1 MGIRSIP
8 IAVAMLSLTGVANAQ
23 TASIF
28 GKITTIDGNPAESVN
43 LTIKGINRQTR
54 TDKSGNYKF
63 DRLKPGS
70 YQIVASFTGLNSI
83 EKEVTVENNKPVIL
97 DFALNENYA
106 QLQEVLV
113 SAFKVN
119 RTISAVA
126 KMPLSNIENP
136 QVYSTV
142 SHELLK
148 QQAITNFDDALIRNV
163 SGLSRTWESTGRS
176 GDGGAY
182 FSLRGFE
189 AQSNLVNGLPGLSSG
204 ILDPAGIEE
213 IQVLKGPSGTLFGA
227 SFYGYG
233 GVINTIM
240 KRPYFENGGEVSY
253 SEGSNKLHRA
263 TVDLNGVLNKSK
275 NLALRINS
283 AYHHEHSFQ
292 DAGFKK
298 SFYFAPSLTYKVN
311 DRLTVNL
318 MTELFD
324 VKRAVAPVFF
334 HSDRVAPLTFKNI
347 GELNLDPKL
356 SFTSNELTIKNPR
369 TNIQGEVLYKINE
382 KWNLQTVVSFGKVK
396 SNGIYTYIWGNQG
409 NFFDQYF
416 HNENQKTGT
425 YDLQQNFNGDFKLA
439 GLRNRL
445 LVGVDY
451 FSRDVKENESGWGLG
466 RRVSP
471 QGEIKGP
478 LGENS
483 TVLDPVPLTKDAIDK
498 LLAGTQAGDPSH
510 IKNSSFSV
518 YGSDLVDLTDK
529 LSVMVSLRA
538 DYFDSKGDVS
548 NKDDNY
554 NQWALSP
561 KFGVV
566 YQIVKDRVSIFAN
579 YMNAFYNVAPSITY
593 DDNNVKTGV
602 QLFKPERA
610 NQWEF
615 GAKANLIKD
624 RLWTT
629 LALYDITVANRVYS
643 TPTGSI
649 QGGKVESKGFDFDIE
664 ALPYQGVS
672 VKAGFSYNDIQI
684 IAGNGNDFYNE
695 KGRAPGGQ
703 GPGTLANLWGSYQ
716 IQHGKLRNLGFGIG
730 GNYGGKYKVV
740 DNSVTGVFELPSY
753 ALLNGSIFYSF
764 HKFRVNF
771 NMNNI
776 NNKQYYIGYWSVNPQ
791 QKRNFVATVS
801 YKL

>member
-1 MGIRSIP
+1 MRTRSIP
-8 IAVAMLSLTGVANAQ
+8 IAIAILSLTTAANAQ
-23 TASIF
+23 TASVY

-43 LTIKGINRQTR
+43 LTITGINRQTR
-54 TDKSGNYKF
+54 TDKNGNYKF
-63 DRLKPGS
+63 DKLKAGT
-70 YQIVASFTGLNSI
+70 YQVIASFTGLNPI
-83 EKEVTVENNKPVIL
+83 EKEVILENNRPSVA
-97 DFALNENYA
+97 DFILNENYA

-113 SAFKVN
+113 SAFKINKTV
-119 RTISAVA
+119 SSVA

-142 SHELLK
+142 SHEILK

-163 SGLSRTWESTGRS
+163 SGLSRTWESTGRA

-233 GVINTIM
+233 GVINTIT
-240 KRPYFENGGEVSY
+240 KKPYFDDGGEVSFNY
-253 SEGSNKLHRA
+253 GNNNLFRQ
-263 TVDLNGVLNKSK
+263 TIDVNGVLNKNK
-275 NLALRINS
+275 TLAIRINS
-283 AYHHEHSFQ
+283 ALHQEDSFQ
-292 DAGFKK
+292 DAGFKR
-298 SFYFAPSLTYKVN
+298 SAYFAPTLTYQVN

-318 MTELFD
+318 MTEFLAM
-324 VKRAVAPVFF
+324 KRAVPPVFF
-334 HSDRVAPLTFKNI
+334 HSDRVAALTFKNI
-347 GELNLDPKL
+347 AELNLDPKL
-356 SFTSNELTIKNPR
+356 SFTGNDLTIKNPR

-382 KWNLQTVVSFGKVK
+382 KWNSQTVVSFGKVK
-396 SNGIYTYIWGNQG
+396 ADGIYTYIWGNQG
-409 NFFDQYF
+409 NLFDQYF
-416 HNENQKTGT
+416 HNENQKTST

-451 FSRDVKENESGWGLG
+451 FSRDIKENGSGWAVG
-466 RRVSP
+466 RRVTP

-483 TVLDPVPLTKDAIDK
+483 AVLEPVALSKEAIDK

-510 IKNSSFSV
+510 IKNSSFSL
-518 YGSDLVDLTDK
+518 YASDLLDVTNR
-529 LSVMVSLRA
+529 LSLMVSLRA

-548 NKDDNY
+548 NTDDNY
-554 NQWALSP
+554 SQWALSP
-561 KFGVV
+561 KFGIV
-566 YQIVKDRVSIFAN
+566 YQAVKDRVSIFAN

-602 QLFKPERA
+602 QSFKPERA

-615 GAKANLIKD
+615 GTKASLIKNK
-624 RLWTT
+624 LWTT

-643 TPTGSI
+643 TPTGSV
-649 QGGKVESKGFDFDIE
+649 QGGKVQSKGVDFDIE
-664 ALPYQGVS
+664 SLPFPGLS
-672 VKAGFSYNDIQI
+672 LKAGFSYNNIEI

-703 GPGTLANLWGSYQ
+703 GPNTLANFWSSYQ
-716 IQHGKLRNLGFGIG
+716 IQQGKLRNLGFGIG
-730 GNYGGKYKVV
+730 GNYGGKYKVI

-753 ALLNGSIFYSF
+753 TLLNGSIFYSF
-764 HKFRVNF
+764 NRFRINF
-771 NMNNI
+771 NVNNI

-791 QKRNFVATVS
+791 QKRNFVATLS